1 MLEESKPLK
10 VALFVGL
17 ITINVIILAVLF
29 GVRLPLLRQATA
41 SAPAAKSLPGNT
53 LFMPLV
59 VRFDP
64 VGVADNSSWYIEKD
78 GGDILHIVG
87 EVVNHTTGPVSMVQV
102 QAELLAFRSG
112 ESLGKLQGEPFQSV
126 IPAGGKACFNLHVP
140 KPKNYGTYQLS
151 VLSYQ
156 PAQEAFNGTIWATN
170 AQYDNHNAWYEI
182 NGVFN
187 AATAGQAGDVLVI
200 GTLYELGDLVVGC
213 DQTFVNI
220 PDEEASQPGTF
231 SLIMMDRDFSRVNRY
246 EVQASLLQR

>member
-1 MLEESKPLK
+1 ESKPLK

-102 QAELLAFRSG
+102 QADLLAFRSG
-112 ESLGKLQGEPFQSV
+112 ES
-126 IPAGGKACFNLHVP
+126 
-140 KPKNYGTYQLS
+140 
-151 VLSYQ
+151 
-156 PAQEAFNGTIWATN
+156 
-170 AQYDNHNAWYEI
+170 
-182 NGVFN
+182 
-187 AATAGQAGDVLVI
+187 
-200 GTLYELGDLVVGC
+200 
-213 DQTFVNI
+213 
-220 PDEEASQPGTF
+220 
-231 SLIMMDRDFSRVNRY
+231 
-246 EVQASLLQR
+246 